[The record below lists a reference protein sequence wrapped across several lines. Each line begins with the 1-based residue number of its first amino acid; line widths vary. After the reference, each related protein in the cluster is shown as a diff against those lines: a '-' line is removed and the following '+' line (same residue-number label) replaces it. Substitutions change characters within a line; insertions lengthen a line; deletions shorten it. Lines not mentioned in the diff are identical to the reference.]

1 MDPNTEF
8 PAQEV
13 LPPTPEPA
21 TAIPQEPHREPPRW
35 SGIDLLIAAVAF
47 VIVLFVATSTLLII
61 QMHTAGASYA
71 QLAKNPGALV
81 VVPAM
86 IAAYMAL
93 LATLYFRA
101 SIAQARQFWDAL
113 SWHWP
118 SGKWLAVFLGLGAFM
133 AISLPLLS
141 RLLPFPKSIPLDR
154 FFRDPRAA
162 YLMVF
167 MGVVVAPFAEEVSF
181 RGVLYP
187 VLDRWLQTALAVRQ
201 RLFSGSK
208 WLLLMAAW
216 GYLIHRIATTPS
228 LPAAQASALSIAL
241 AMFAIVPV
249 AFFSFTR
256 WLKSNSAA
264 TVFLPGLAVCIWG
277 LLLRSTSPRVCL
289 MGTAVVI
296 GLAFFGG
303 IAGGAGALS
312 LSMAGRV
319 GRILAVLLT
328 SSVFAMVHSEQL
340 GGAWGPLL
348 LIFLVGLVLTI
359 TRVVT
364 RSVAPGFLI
373 HMAYNFTLFASVYLG
388 TDHFRHLE
396 RISQ

>member
-1 MDPNTEF
+1 
-8 PAQEV
+8 
-13 LPPTPEPA
+13 
-21 TAIPQEPHREPPRW
+21 
-35 SGIDLLIAAVAF
+35 
-47 VIVLFVATSTLLII
+47 
-61 QMHTAGASYA
+61 
-71 QLAKNPGALV
+71 
-81 VVPAM
+81 M

>member
-1 MDPNTEF
+1 
-8 PAQEV
+8 
-13 LPPTPEPA
+13 
-21 TAIPQEPHREPPRW
+21 
-35 SGIDLLIAAVAF
+35 
-47 VIVLFVATSTLLII
+47 
-61 QMHTAGASYA
+61 
-71 QLAKNPGALV
+71 
-81 VVPAM
+81 
-86 IAAYMAL
+86 
-93 LATLYFRA
+93 
-101 SIAQARQFWDAL
+101 
-113 SWHWP
+113 
-118 SGKWLAVFLGLGAFM
+118 
-133 AISLPLLS
+133 
-141 RLLPFPKSIPLDR
+141 LPFPKSIPLDR